1 MAFSNGYDGDQV
13 QLNYILKTINEKRVL
28 IPGLVTNPA
37 LSVAAM
43 GESAS
48 FYVNGKTNAK
58 KGVAGGKVDY
68 ASVGGKRIDL
78 FMRDAMHI
86 ADVIPRVNFA
96 TVTAD
101 VIGARVIQE
110 TISAMNAHNTE
121 GVKAIEAEAEAKT
134 LEGADAYEQLVN
146 AIAQFEIDNKA
157 TGGKPFSALVS
168 PAFYAQLQ
176 LDKRFVDGI
185 ERDSVARTGF
195 IGLVAGIYTIKTLDL
210 TEGFILVNP
219 EGIAAPINV
228 NTLDIVNGTS
238 VGYPGGVVIGG
249 ELGYGFKVV
258 TRAED
263 VNLGTT
269 GYFAAKFTA

>member
-37 LSVAAM
+37 LSVSAM

-258 TRAED
+258 TRVED

>member
-58 KGVAGGKVDY
+58 KGLAGGKVDY

-121 GVKAIEAEAEAKT
+121 GVKAIEAAAEAKT

>member
-13 QLNYILKTINEKRVL
+13 QLNYILKTINEKTVL

-58 KGVAGGKVDY
+58 KGLAGGKVDY

-121 GVKAIEAEAEAKT
+121 GVKAIEAAAEAKT

>member
-1 MAFSNGYDGDQV
+1 MQCTL
-13 QLNYILKTINEKRVL
+13 QT
-28 IPGLVTNPA
+28 
-37 LSVAAM
+37 
-43 GESAS
+43 
-48 FYVNGKTNAK
+48 
-58 KGVAGGKVDY
+58 
-68 ASVGGKRIDL
+68 L
-78 FMRDAMHI
+78 F
-86 ADVIPRVNFA
+86 PRVNFA

-121 GVKAIEAEAEAKT
+121 GVKAIEAAAEAKT

-258 TRAED
+258 TSRRCK
-263 VNLGTT
+263 LR
-269 GYFAAKFTA
+269 YYRILRS

>member
-86 ADVIPRVNFA
+86 ADVIP
-96 TVTAD
+96 
-101 VIGARVIQE
+101 
-110 TISAMNAHNTE
+110 
-121 GVKAIEAEAEAKT
+121 
-134 LEGADAYEQLVN
+134 
-146 AIAQFEIDNKA
+146 
-157 TGGKPFSALVS
+157 
-168 PAFYAQLQ
+168 
-176 LDKRFVDGI
+176 
-185 ERDSVARTGF
+185 
-195 IGLVAGIYTIKTLDL
+195 
-210 TEGFILVNP
+210 
-219 EGIAAPINV
+219 
-228 NTLDIVNGTS
+228 
-238 VGYPGGVVIGG
+238 
-249 ELGYGFKVV
+249 
-258 TRAED
+258 
-263 VNLGTT
+263 
-269 GYFAAKFTA
+269 